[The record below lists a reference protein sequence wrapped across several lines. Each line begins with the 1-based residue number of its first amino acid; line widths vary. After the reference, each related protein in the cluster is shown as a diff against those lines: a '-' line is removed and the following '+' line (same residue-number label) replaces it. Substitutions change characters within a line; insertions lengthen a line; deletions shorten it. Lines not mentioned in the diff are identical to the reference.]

1 MCRIFVPAIFAL
13 GAMGCASGSPLIT
26 SLPPLPPDEQPAATS
41 QQPPASAVE
50 TTRTREKTSTARF
63 ALVISDTPP
72 SARFQ
77 RPALVT
83 TGEFVMEGAV
93 TGAVVP
99 VFIGAGVA
107 QAIPNMVG
115 LMILGGGLA
124 AAPAGAVIG
133 ASIGALSALSAPS
146 LIQVEV
152 STAALERAVSE
163 LRVSDAL
170 RTQILEA
177 GRSYPELSLT
187 DSSTAPAATVLE
199 IGSPQ
204 IVLAA
209 KSPRELIPELSLRV
223 AVYVRLVRLS
233 DGEELRRGWWW
244 THESDTARL
253 VEWSKNDARLFREEL
268 ERGLRAVALQG
279 LSDLGATPVRT
290 PPGRVREPASPEPP
304 THQPLIRYEGR

>member
-1 MCRIFVPAIFAL
+1 MWRIVLPAIFAL
-13 GAMGCASGSPLIT
+13 GAMGCVSGPPLIT
-26 SLPPLPPDEQPAATS
+26 SLPPLPPEEQPAATTE
-41 QQPPASAVE
+41 QPSAPA
-50 TTRTREKTSTARF
+50 REAPAASTARF
-63 ALVISDTPP
+63 VLVISDAPP
-72 SARFQ
+72 NARFQ

-99 VFIGAGVA
+99 VLVGLGVA
-107 QAIPNMVG
+107 QVSPNVVG

-133 ASIGALSALSAPS
+133 AGIGALSALSAPS
-146 LIQVEV
+146 LTQVEV
-152 STAALERAVSE
+152 STATLERAVSE

-170 RTQILEA
+170 RTQLLEA
-177 GRSYPELSLT
+177 LT
-187 DSSTAPAATVLE
+187 DSPTTPAATVLE
-199 IGSPQ
+199 IGSPE

-209 KSPRELIPELSLRV
+209 KSPREWIPELSLKV

-253 VEWSKNDARLFREEL
+253 IEWSKNDARLFREEL
-268 ERGLRAVALQG
+268 ERALRAVALQG
-279 LSDLGATPVRT
+279 LSDLGVTPVRT
-290 PPGRVREPASPEPP
+290 PSGGRRDPANAEPP